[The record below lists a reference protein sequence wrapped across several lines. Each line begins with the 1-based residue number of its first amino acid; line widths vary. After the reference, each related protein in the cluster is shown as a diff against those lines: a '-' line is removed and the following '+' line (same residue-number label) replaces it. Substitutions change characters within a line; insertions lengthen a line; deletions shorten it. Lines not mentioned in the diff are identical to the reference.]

1 MNHVEATFKRGGCLQ
16 TKLNLVKGI
25 SQKELPDIAI
35 ESGEGIVALDQQGC
49 VISVNS
55 EAEHMLGWST
65 AEIFGQDFFSL
76 SKFSLNN
83 IASLGS
89 GSRCPALKTINCP
102 HLNVSAKI
110 HRKDGVL
117 VNINFMLSTLFDA
130 GLVSGKLFVFSK
142 EVDEDNVLHSQDIV
156 EVAASI
162 MVKLDAAGNV
172 VFANRHSQWLF
183 GDVSDKDLLPGSIL
197 TLLLESPHQLDQQT
211 LLDRRWVDGQEKEVC
226 VVWSVSVL
234 RDSLGEVS
242 GAVCVGNDF
251 TDHHHSLK
259 NQLHES
265 STVQNIFE
273 HIHDGVITVDIEGR
287 VEYLNSIAE
296 QLSGWTCDEARGQL
310 LKDVYHVVDEDSLES
325 ADDLVMRCLRDRTS
339 ANCKA
344 SRVLI
349 RRGGWE
355 FIVQDSATPVHDING
370 EITGAVVVFNDVS
383 ELRGMERWIEYES
396 RHDSLTGLLNR
407 QQFEERLQTALDGA
421 LTGEEHHVLCYLDL
435 DQFKLINDTH
445 GHPAGDQLLKEI
457 SLLLKECLGDDDS
470 LARLGGDEFSVI
482 LKHQS
487 LEAAQRDA
495 KALCRAV
502 RDFDYV
508 WQDKQF
514 EVGVSIGLV
523 PITMQWHDLAEI
535 MRVADSAC
543 DVAKEMG
550 RNRVHAYEPR
560 DLALRQ
566 REVEMRW
573 IQHIRQALNEDRFQL
588 YCQNIV
594 PLGKNPEH
602 DTHYEILLR
611 MKGDDGKVV
620 RPTEFITAAERYHL
634 MPAIDRWVVT
644 NALKLLGKR
653 LARSDINGMF
663 AINVSG
669 QSLDDEE
676 FLDFVMGKLH
686 SSAVPPEMIC
696 FEITETVAATN
707 LAMVQRFISVLRG
720 MGCRFALDDFGR
732 GISSFAYLKNLKV
745 DYLKID
751 GMFVKDIVN
760 DEIGHAMVESINHI
774 GHIMGMQTIA
784 EFVESQDVL
793 EKLIDLGVDH
803 VQGYQLGR
811 PRPMLPAY
819 RDVSSVY

>member
-1 MNHVEATFKRGGCLQ
+1 MEPPRRKGGGCLQ

-25 SQKELPDIAI
+25 TQKELPGITI
-35 ESGEGIVALDQQGC
+35 QSGEGIVALDQQGC
-49 VISVNS
+49 VISVNP
-55 EAEHMLGWST
+55 EAEQLLGWST
-65 AEIFGQDFFSL
+65 AEILGKDFFSL
-76 SKFSLNN
+76 SKFSLND
-83 IASLGS
+83 IAALGS

-102 HLNVSAKI
+102 HLNVNAKI
-110 HRKDGVL
+110 HHKDGAL
-117 VNINFMLSTLFDA
+117 ININFMLTTLFDA
-130 GLVSGKLFVFSK
+130 GLVSGKLFVFS
-142 EVDEDNVLHSQDIV
+142 VDVDGDNVQHAQELV

-162 MVKLDAAGNV
+162 MVKLDAAGRV
-172 VFANRHSQWLF
+172 IFANRHAQWLF
-183 GDVSDKDLLPGSIL
+183 GDVSNEDLLPDSIR
-197 TLLLESPHQLDQQT
+197 TLLMESPQQLDQQT
-211 LLDRRWVDGQEKEVC
+211 LLDRRWVEGQEKEVC
-226 VVWSVSVL
+226 VTWSVSVL
-234 RDSLGEVS
+234 RDALGEVS

-259 NQLHES
+259 SQLHEI
-265 STVQNIFE
+265 STVKMIFE
-273 HIHDGVITVDIEGR
+273 HIRDGVITVDIEGR
-287 VEYLNSIAE
+287 VEYLNPIAE
-296 QLSGWTCDEARGQL
+296 QLSGWTNDAARGQL
-310 LKDVYHVVDEDSLES
+310 LKDVYHVVDEKSLES
-325 ADDLVMRCLRDRTS
+325 EDDLVMRCLRDRTS
-339 ANCKA
+339 ASCQGN
-344 SRVLI
+344 RILM

-355 FIVQDSATPVHDING
+355 FIVQDTATPVHDING

-383 ELRGMERWIEYES
+383 ELRGMERWMEYES
-396 RHDSLTGLLNR
+396 SHDSLTGLLNR

-421 LTGEEHHVLCYLDL
+421 QTGDEHHVLCYLDL
-435 DQFKLINDTH
+435 DQFKLINDTY
-445 GHPAGDQLLKEI
+445 GRSAGDQLLKEI
-457 SLLLKECLGDDDS
+457 SSLLKECLSDEES
-470 LARLGGDEFSVI
+470 LARLSGDEFAVI

-487 LEAAQRDA
+487 LETARRDA

-508 WQDKQF
+508 WQDKPY

-550 RNRVHAYEPR
+550 RNRVHVYEPR

-566 REVEMRW
+566 REVEMHW

-594 PLGKNPEH
+594 PLSSDPEH

-611 MKGDDGKVV
+611 MKGENGKVI
-620 RPTEFITAAERYHL
+620 RPTEFIAAAERYHL

-653 LARSDINGMF
+653 LPRSDISSMF
-663 AINVSG
+663 AINISG

-676 FLDFVMGKLH
+676 FLDFVVSKLH

-707 LAMVQRFISVLRG
+707 LVVVQRFMSVLRD

-751 GMFVKDIVN
+751 GMFVKDIID
-760 DEIGHAMVESINHI
+760 DEIGCAMVESINHI
-774 GHIMGMQTIA
+774 GHIMGIQTIA

-793 EKLIDLGVDH
+793 EKLIELGVDH

-811 PRPMLPAY
+811 PRPMLPAF
-819 RDVSSVY
+819 RDAELVR

>member
-1 MNHVEATFKRGGCLQ
+1 VDCLQ

-25 SQKELPDIAI
+25 AQKELSDITI

-55 EAEHMLGWST
+55 EAEQMLGWST
-65 AEIFGQDFFSL
+65 DEILGKDFFSL
-76 SKFSLNN
+76 SKFSLRD

-110 HRKDGVL
+110 HRKDGVQIN
-117 VNINFMLSTLFDA
+117 VNFMLTTLFDA
-130 GLVSGKLFVFSK
+130 GLVSGKLFVFSE
-142 EVDEDNVLHSQDIV
+142 EVDEAESQHSQELV
-156 EVAASI
+156 EAAASI
-162 MVKLDAAGNV
+162 MVKLDATGEV
-172 VFANRHSQWLF
+172 VYANRHGQWLF
-183 GDVSDKDLLPGSIL
+183 GEVSDEDLLPDSIR
-197 TLLLESPHQLDQQT
+197 TLLATSPHQLDQQT
-211 LLDRRWVDGQEKEVC
+211 LLDRRWIEGQEKEVC
-226 VVWSVSVL
+226 VAWSVSVL
-234 RDSLGEVS
+234 RGADGEVS

-259 NQLHES
+259 SQLHES
-265 STVQNIFE
+265 STVQKIFE
-273 HIHDGVITVDIEGR
+273 HIRDGVITVDIEGR
-287 VEYLNSIAE
+287 VEYLNPTAE
-296 QLSGWTCDEARGQL
+296 QLTGWNNDEARGQL
-310 LKDVYHVVDEDSLES
+310 LKDVYHVVDEHSLES
-325 ADDLVMRCLRDRTS
+325 AEDLVTRCLRERSSTDCQDNRI
-339 ANCKA
+339 
-344 SRVLI
+344 LL

-355 FIVQDSATPVHDING
+355 FIVQDTATPVHDING
-370 EITGAVVVFNDVS
+370 EITGAVMVFNDVS
-383 ELRGMERWIEYES
+383 ELRGMERWMEYES
-396 RHDSLTGLLNR
+396 RHDSLTGLINR
-407 QQFEERLQTALDGA
+407 QQFEERLQAALDDA
-421 LTGEEHHVLCYLDL
+421 QKSDEQHVLCYLDL

-445 GHPAGDQLLKEI
+445 GRSAGDQLLKKI

-470 LARLGGDEFSVI
+470 LARLGGDEFAVI

-487 LEAAQRDA
+487 MENAKRAA

-502 RDFDYV
+502 RDFDHV
-508 WQDKQF
+508 WQNKPY

-523 PITMQWHDLAEI
+523 PITAQWHDLAEI

-573 IQHIRQALNEDRFQL
+573 IQHIRQALKEDRFQL

-594 PLGKNPEH
+594 PLSGDADL

-611 MKGDDGKVV
+611 MKSDDGKMV
-620 RPTEFITAAERYHL
+620 RPTEFIAAAERYHL

-644 NALKLLGKR
+644 NALALLSKR
-653 LARSDINGMF
+653 LSRSELSGMF
-663 AINVSG
+663 AINISG

-676 FLDFVMGKLH
+676 FLDFVMARLH
-686 SSAVPPEMIC
+686 GSAVPPEMIC

-707 LAMVQRFISVLRG
+707 LVVVQRFMSVLRG

-732 GISSFAYLKNLKV
+732 GISSFAYLKNLQV

-751 GMFVKDIVN
+751 GLFVKDIVN
-760 DEIGHAMVESINHI
+760 DEIGCAMVESINHI

-819 RDVSSVY
+819 REAELVH

>member
-1 MNHVEATFKRGGCLQ
+1 MKGVGCLQ

-25 SQKELPDIAI
+25 AQRELSEITI

-55 EAEHMLGWST
+55 EAEQMLGWST
-65 AEIFGQDFFSL
+65 DEILGKDFFSL
-76 SKFSLNN
+76 SKFSLRD

-110 HRKDGVL
+110 HRKDGAQINV
-117 VNINFMLSTLFDA
+117 NFMLTTLFDS
-130 GLVSGKLFVFSK
+130 GLVTGKLFVFSE
-142 EVDEDNVLHSQDIV
+142 EVDDAEVRHSQELV
-156 EVAASI
+156 EAAASI
-162 MVKLDAAGNV
+162 MVKLNAAGEV
-172 VFANRHSQWLF
+172 VYANQHGQWLF
-183 GDVSDKDLLPGSIL
+183 GEIDNEDLLPDSIR
-197 TLLLESPHQLDQQT
+197 TLLVESPYQLDQQT
-211 LLDRRWVDGQEKEVC
+211 LLDRRWVEGQKKEVC
-226 VVWSVSVL
+226 VAWSVSVL
-234 RDSLGEVS
+234 RDDSGEVS

-259 NQLHES
+259 SQLHES
-265 STVQNIFE
+265 LTAQKIFE
-273 HIHDGVITVDIEGR
+273 HLRDGVITVDIGGR
-287 VEYLNSIAE
+287 VEYLNPIAE
-296 QLSGWTCDEARGQL
+296 QLTGWDSDEARGQL
-310 LKDVYHVVDEDSLES
+310 LKDVYHVVDEHSLEN
-325 ADDLVMRCLRDRTS
+325 ADDLVTRCLRERSS
-339 ANCKA
+339 AHCQGN
-344 SRVLI
+344 RVLL
-349 RRGGWE
+349 RRGGWD
-355 FIVQDSATPVHDING
+355 FTIQDTATPVHDIDG

-383 ELRGMERWIEYES
+383 ELRGMERWMEYES
-396 RHDSLTGLLNR
+396 RHDSLTGLINR
-407 QQFEERLQTALDGA
+407 EQFEKRLQAALDSVQSG
-421 LTGEEHHVLCYLDL
+421 GDQHVLCYLDL
-435 DQFKLINDTH
+435 DQFKLINDTY
-445 GHPAGDQLLKEI
+445 GHSAGDQLLKEI

-470 LARLGGDEFSVI
+470 LARLGGDEFAVI
-482 LKHQS
+482 LKHQPM
-487 LEAAQRDA
+487 ETAKRAA

-508 WQDKQF
+508 WQDKPY

-523 PITMQWHDLAEI
+523 PITAQWQDLAEI

-550 RNRVHAYEPR
+550 RNRVHAYEPL

-566 REVEMRW
+566 REVEMHW

-594 PLGKNPEH
+594 PLGGDSEF

-611 MKGDDGKVV
+611 MKSDDGKIV
-620 RPTEFITAAERYHL
+620 RPTEFIAAAERYHL

-644 NALKLLGKR
+644 HALALLSKR
-653 LARSDINGMF
+653 LARSEINGIF
-663 AINVSG
+663 AINISG
-669 QSLDDEE
+669 QSLDDED
-676 FLDFVMGKLH
+676 FLDFVMAKLH
-686 SSAVPPEMIC
+686 GSAIPPEMIC

-707 LAMVQRFISVLRG
+707 LVVVQRFMSVLRG

-732 GISSFAYLKNLKV
+732 GISSFAYLKNLNV

-751 GMFVKDIVN
+751 GLFVKDIVN
-760 DEIGHAMVESINHI
+760 DEIGCAMVESINHI

-793 EKLIDLGVDH
+793 EKLIELGVDH

-819 RDVSSVY
+819 RDSEAVH